1 MQLAAASFILG
12 QYTNKPDLRKL
23 GWLPI
28 VERRESHLL
37 NNVFKALQISNW
49 PSYLKLDFHIRSS
62 SSNLYF
68 ARVIPSIQTVLLSIG
83 ALEFKN
89 LQYTFK
95 NLLQPIYKMQGTFT
109 NI

>member
-1 MQLAAASFILG
+1 MYINTQKRMTEKKYNA
-12 QYTNKPDLRKL
+12 YN
-23 GWLPI
+23 
-28 VERRESHLL
+28 
-37 NNVFKALQISNW
+37 
-49 PSYLKLDFHIRSS
+49 YS

-68 ARVIPSIQTVLLSIG
+68 ARVIPSIQTVLVSIG

-95 NLLQPIYKMQGTFT
+95 NLLQPSYKMQGTFT

>member
-1 MQLAAASFILG
+1 MHT
-12 QYTNKPDLRKL
+12 Y
-23 GWLPI
+23 
-28 VERRESHLL
+28 HMLL
-37 NNVFKALQISNW
+37 LLDHVTGLKKTVWPSVNNVTSVQSKEMTGQTSD
-49 PSYLKLDFHIRSS
+49 SSS

>member
-1 MQLAAASFILG
+1 MFGITHSPHKWISQ
-12 QYTNKPDLRKL
+12 
-23 GWLPI
+23 
-28 VERRESHLL
+28 
-37 NNVFKALQISNW
+37 KAIC
-49 PSYLKLDFHIRSS
+49 SS

>member
-1 MQLAAASFILG
+1 MEEKKKQMAV
-12 QYTNKPDLRKL
+12 KL
-23 GWLPI
+23 TFARSL
-28 VERRESHLL
+28 S
-37 NNVFKALQISNW
+37 
-49 PSYLKLDFHIRSS
+49 SS

-95 NLLQPIYKMQGTFT
+95 NLLQPIYKMQGYIYKYILI
-109 NI
+109 NIYI

>member
-1 MQLAAASFILG
+1 MLTFRLMRAKQNL
-12 QYTNKPDLRKL
+12 YTKIHQEKA
-23 GWLPI
+23 
-28 VERRESHLL
+28 
-37 NNVFKALQISNW
+37 FKHWENSWKNLQNGPGS
-49 PSYLKLDFHIRSS
+49 SSS

>member
-1 MQLAAASFILG
+1 MLKQDHQKTILMLLFPE
-12 QYTNKPDLRKL
+12 K
-23 GWLPI
+23 
-28 VERRESHLL
+28 EREMMRDKGPHR
-37 NNVFKALQISNW
+37 V
-49 PSYLKLDFHIRSS
+49 LKVATAYFARSS
-62 SSNLYF
+62 SKLYF